1 MNPLCTVYKINGS
14 MLEKPDSIRDLGV
27 TFNSKL
33 SFNVHIDLVA
43 QSAFKSLGFIM
54 RNSRE
59 ISDADT
65 LKTLYVT
72 YVRSRLEYSSLVWSL
87 IYNNHISTLE
97 RVQRR
102 FLKAVACSVDGVYPP
117 RGYPQELLL
126 ERFNL
131 VLLVSRRVE
140 HSIISCIKFCIIY
153 MIALIYYLR
162 SLYELLDLIPELKVY
177 FTFRLSELM

>member
-1 MNPLCTVYKINGS
+1 

-27 TFNSKL
+27 TFNSTL
-33 SFNVHIDLVA
+33 SFNDHIDLVA
-43 QSAFKSLGFIM
+43 QSAFKSLGFI

-65 LKTLYVT
+65 LKILYVT
-72 YVRSRLEYSSLVWSL
+72 YVRSRLEYSSLVWSP

-102 FLKAVACSVDGVYPP
+102 FLKAVACSIDGVYPP
-117 RGYPQELLL
+117 RGYPQELL

-131 VLLVSRRVE
+131 VSLVSRRVE
-140 HSIISCIKFCIIY
+140 HSIIF
-153 MIALIYYLR
+153 
-162 SLYELLDLIPELKVY
+162 LYKVLHNLYDCPYTVY
-177 FTFRLSELM
+177 FF